1 MEDGEKSEKIKD
13 EEKKV
18 HRLIDTSITSTLDK
32 SKQNRNDNQEH
43 YRRVLSWNDRKWSD
57 QIHILHYIPS
67 NEIKWDR
74 SLDIPAWNISI
85 KSFRNVQKL
94 DFHLKMKTFWGI

>member
-32 SKQNRNDNQEH
+32 SKQKRNDNQEH
-43 YRRVLSWNDRKWSD
+43 YRRVLSRNDRK
-57 QIHILHYIPS
+57 
-67 NEIKWDR
+67 
-74 SLDIPAWNISI
+74 
-85 KSFRNVQKL
+85 
-94 DFHLKMKTFWGI
+94 